1 MKENALKIG
10 LMGFFVL
17 GNPLW
22 AESENLNQSNNFLVS
37 AEQDA
42 ASVIEAPPSRGESA
56 SRNAIRATGASPIQ
70 SQDLAVDEAD
80 EEVKTDTKRRV
91 KKTSPEDQKDLGCW
105 PSPPITCKTLLK
117 SSGSPNASSEF
128 IRTDALRG
136 CFGLQALISVIGKPG
151 FRGPRLKKLLIS
163 VREDTKKKLWI
174 LAAAQ
179 RAFQDPN
186 DH

>member
-10 LMGFFVL
+10 LMGFLVL

-22 AESENLNQSNNFLVS
+22 AESENLSQSNNFLVS

-56 SRNAIRATGASPIQ
+56 SRNSIRSTGAPIQ
-70 SQDLAVDEAD
+70 SQDISVDEAD
-80 EEVKTDTKRRV
+80 EEVETDTKRPV
-91 KKTSPEDQKDLGCW
+91 QKASPEDQKDLGYF

-128 IRTDALRG
+128 IRNDALRG
-136 CFGLQALISVIGKPG
+136 CVSLQALISVIGKPG
-151 FRGPRLKKLLIS
+151 FRGPRLKRLLVS

-174 LAAAQ
+174 FAAAQ
-179 RAFQDPN
+179 GAFQDPN
-186 DH
+186 VR